1 MEPTTVSYNFRFNN
15 MANIKQVH
23 KEPYTQLPQT
33 DPFPSNTNTSNTAP
47 PSQSQVSRPPQKQ
60 ISVKEEKS
68 KDKTSLLKG
77 LKMLFPS
84 HPEESLRSA
93 LERTDYN
100 MDDAITLLLEQN
112 ELANAPQVK
121 KWEMT

>member
-1 MEPTTVSYNFRFNN
+1 
-15 MANIKQVH
+15 
-23 KEPYTQLPQT
+23 
-33 DPFPSNTNTSNTAP
+33 
-47 PSQSQVSRPPQKQ
+47 
-60 ISVKEEKS
+60 
-68 KDKTSLLKG
+68 
-77 LKMLFPS
+77 MLFPS

-121 KWEMT
+121 K